1 MAKWKFG
8 ERSEK
13 RLAGVHPALQKLM
26 RLALEESPYDFSIT
40 EGLRTLELQKIYFEN
55 GKSKTMESKH
65 LRGLAVDIAVLVDGK
80 VTWDLDYYKIVAAH
94 IKKVAASLNISIV
107 WGGDWRSFIDGPHFE
122 LRG

>member
-13 RLAGVHPALQKLM
+13 RLVGVHPLLQQLM
-26 RLALEESPYDFSIT
+26 RRALEESPYDFSIT
-40 EGLRTLELQKIYFEN
+40 EGLRTVELQKIYFEN
-55 GKSKTMESKH
+55 GKSKTMNSKH

-94 IKKVAASLNISIV
+94 IKKVATALNIPIV